1 MRRMSKQAIGV
12 FSLAYPP
19 FIGGAE
25 IALKEIISRD
35 PASDFVIFTKK
46 FDRSWPTAESFD
58 NCSILRLGRGKVSPR
73 SYYGGLFG
81 KILYIFQAV
90 RVAEK
95 IHRERPFSAIWAVMA
110 SYAGMAA
117 LIFKLRHP
125 SVPLLLTLQEGDS
138 ESHILRKVGIFYP
151 FWKKIFKKADHI
163 QAISNFLADFAR
175 RHGACC
181 PIDVI
186 PNGVDLEKYQSE
198 SSAKNKETTIFITT
212 SRLVHKN
219 GVDVLIRSLPLL
231 RATSYKL
238 LILGSGPEEQN
249 LKNLASELGVADKV
263 DFLGH
268 VEPDEVPSYLLQSTI
283 FARASRSEGLGN
295 SFLEAMA
302 AGLPVIG
309 TNVGGIPDFL
319 RDGETGLFVK
329 VDDPKDL
336 AEKLD
341 RLSRDRN
348 LREKLIANGKRLVS
362 EKYTWDIIAAKMRNI
377 FKKLCNEF

>member
-25 IALKEIISRD
+25 IALKEIISRA
-35 PASDFVIFTKK
+35 PASDFVVFTKK

-58 NCSILRLGRGKVSPR
+58 NCSILRIGRGKNSPR

-95 IHRERPFSAIWAVMA
+95 IHRGRPFSAIWAVMA
-110 SYAGMAA
+110 SYAGIAA

-138 ESHILRKVGIFYP
+138 EEHILGKVGIFYP
-151 FWKKIFKKADHI
+151 LWKKIFKKADYI
-163 QAISNFLADFAR
+163 QVISNFLADFAR
-175 RHGACC
+175 RHGARC
-181 PIDVI
+181 PIEVI
-186 PNGVDLEKYQSE
+186 PNGVDLANYRTDKSYRT
-198 SSAKNKETTIFITT
+198 NKSHIIITT
-212 SRLVHKN
+212 SRLVYKN
-219 GVDVLIRSLPLL
+219 GVDILIRSLPLL
-231 RATSYKL
+231 HTASYKL
-238 LILGSGPEEQN
+238 LILGDGPERQK
-249 LKNLASELGVADKV
+249 LELLTKDLGIGDQVQ
-263 DFLGH
+263 FLGH
-268 VEPDEVPSYLLQSTI
+268 IEPDQIPSYLLRSTV

-302 AGLPVIG
+302 IGLPIIG

-319 RDGETGLFVK
+319 KDGETGLFAK
-329 VDDPKDL
+329 VDDPGDL

-341 RLSRDRN
+341 RLSGDRN
-348 LREKLIANGKRLVS
+348 LREKLIANGKKLIA
-362 EKYTWDIIAAKMRNI
+362 EKYTWDIVAAKMRNI
-377 FKKLCNEF
+377 FQKLCES

>member
-1 MRRMSKQAIGV
+1 M
-12 FSLAYPP
+12 
-19 FIGGAE
+19 
-25 IALKEIISRD
+25 
-35 PASDFVIFTKK
+35 
-46 FDRSWPTAESFD
+46 
-58 NCSILRLGRGKVSPR
+58 
-73 SYYGGLFG
+73 
-81 KILYIFQAV
+81 
-90 RVAEK
+90 
-95 IHRERPFSAIWAVMA
+95 
-110 SYAGMAA
+110 
-117 LIFKLRHP
+117 
-125 SVPLLLTLQEGDS
+125 
-138 ESHILRKVGIFYP
+138 
-151 FWKKIFKKADHI
+151 
-163 QAISNFLADFAR
+163 
-175 RHGACC
+175 
-181 PIDVI
+181 
-186 PNGVDLEKYQSE
+186 
-198 SSAKNKETTIFITT
+198 
-212 SRLVHKN
+212 
-219 GVDVLIRSLPLL
+219 L